1 MARALL
7 PIALVVGVAFA
18 PVCARAEG
26 QLSLKS
32 VSVDLP
38 PGDDMFPNGP
48 GADAINNNCLACH
61 SADMVLNQ
69 PALPMTQWHAEVD
82 KMRTAYKAPI
92 DPKDVDAILDY
103 LDKCEV
109 PRRPPYHRYRRKSGS
124 NLDIAKP
131 ARLTPSWAHCF
142 GGQAMP
148 ITATWPRIM
157 GRRQFI
163 RKPTTA
169 ESIS

>member
-1 MARALL
+1 MLRTML
-7 PIALVVGVAFA
+7 PIALVVGVALA
-18 PVCARAEG
+18 PVCARADS

-38 PGDDMFPNGP
+38 PGVDMFPNGP

-103 LDKCEV
+103 LVSVKGE
-109 PRRPPYHRYRRKSGS
+109 K
-124 NLDIAKP
+124 
-131 ARLTPSWAHCF
+131 
-142 GGQAMP
+142 
-148 ITATWPRIM
+148 
-157 GRRQFI
+157 
-163 RKPTTA
+163 
-169 ESIS
+169 

>member
-1 MARALL
+1 MGRALL
-7 PIALVVGVAFA
+7 PIALAVGVALA
-18 PVCARAEG
+18 PSCAQAES

-69 PALPMTQWHAEVD
+69 PALPTAQWHAEVE

-92 DPKDVDAILDY
+92 DPKDVDAILEY
-103 LDKCEV
+103 LVSVKGE
-109 PRRPPYHRYRRKSGS
+109 K
-124 NLDIAKP
+124 
-131 ARLTPSWAHCF
+131 
-142 GGQAMP
+142 
-148 ITATWPRIM
+148 
-157 GRRQFI
+157 
-163 RKPTTA
+163 
-169 ESIS
+169 

>member
-1 MARALL
+1 MGRALL
-7 PIALVVGVAFA
+7 PIALVVGVALT
-18 PVCARAEG
+18 PVCAQAET

-38 PGDDMFPNGP
+38 PGDDMFPNGS

-69 PALPMTQWHAEVD
+69 PALPKAQWQAEID

-103 LDKCEV
+103 LVSVK
-109 PRRPPYHRYRRKSGS
+109 G
-124 NLDIAKP
+124 AK
-131 ARLTPSWAHCF
+131 
-142 GGQAMP
+142 
-148 ITATWPRIM
+148 
-157 GRRQFI
+157 
-163 RKPTTA
+163 
-169 ESIS
+169 

>member
-18 PVCARAEG
+18 QVCARAES

-38 PGDDMFPNGP
+38 AGDDMFPNGP

-103 LDKCEV
+103 LVSVK
-109 PRRPPYHRYRRKSGS
+109 K
-124 NLDIAKP
+124 
-131 ARLTPSWAHCF
+131 
-142 GGQAMP
+142 
-148 ITATWPRIM
+148 
-157 GRRQFI
+157 
-163 RKPTTA
+163 
-169 ESIS
+169 

>member
-1 MARALL
+1 MARTLL

-18 PVCARAEG
+18 PVCARAESR
-26 QLSLKS
+26 LSLKS

-69 PALPMTQWHAEVD
+69 PALPKAQWQAEVD

-92 DPKDVDAILDY
+92 DPKDVDGILDY
-103 LDKCEV
+103 L
-109 PRRPPYHRYRRKSGS
+109 
-124 NLDIAKP
+124 
-131 ARLTPSWAHCF
+131 F
-142 GGQAMP
+142 
-148 ITATWPRIM
+148 
-157 GRRQFI
+157 
-163 RKPTTA
+163 
-169 ESIS
+169 SIKGEK

>member
-1 MARALL
+1 MGRALL
-7 PIALVVGVAFA
+7 PIALVVGVALA
-18 PVCARAEG
+18 PVCVRAET

-38 PGDDMFPNGP
+38 AGDDMFPNGP

-92 DPKDVDAILDY
+92 DPKDVDAIVDY
-103 LDKCEV
+103 LV
-109 PRRPPYHRYRRKSGS
+109 ALRP
-124 NLDIAKP
+124 AK
-131 ARLTPSWAHCF
+131 
-142 GGQAMP
+142 
-148 ITATWPRIM
+148 
-157 GRRQFI
+157 
-163 RKPTTA
+163 
-169 ESIS
+169 